1 MPVLID
7 TSAVVAALDRAD
19 PAHDRVVA
27 ALGTERA
34 SIMLPVV
41 TLPEVAY
48 LVEARHGASRAALV
62 LTQITQGP
70 WPIIGLEAADLARAA
85 ELMSRYSDAGFG
97 FVDAALV
104 ALAERLGA
112 VRAYTLDRRDFT
124 MVRPSHVEAFE
135 VVPSPV
141 RS

>member
-27 ALGTERA
+27 ALGVERA
-34 SIMLPVV
+34 SILLPVV

-48 LVEARHGASRAALV
+48 LVEARHGASRAAMV
-62 LTQITQGP
+62 LTRITQGP
-70 WPIIGLEAADLARAA
+70 WPIIGLEAADLSRTT
-85 ELMSRYSDAGFG
+85 ELKGRYADAGLG

-104 ALAERLGA
+104 ALAERLG
-112 VRAYTLDRRDFT
+112 VIRVYTLDRRDFA
-124 MVRPSHVEAFE
+124 MVRPSHVEALE
-135 VVPSPV
+135 VLPSPA
-141 RS
+141 